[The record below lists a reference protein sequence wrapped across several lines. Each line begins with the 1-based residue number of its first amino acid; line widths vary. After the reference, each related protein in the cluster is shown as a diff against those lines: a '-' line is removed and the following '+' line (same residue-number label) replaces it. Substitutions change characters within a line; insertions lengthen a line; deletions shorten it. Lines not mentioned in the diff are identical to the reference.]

1 MPLVRHRAKQAQVL
15 CAPGTQRADR
25 LAQKLRRQPAAAVL
39 RQQGKMQQRALIA
52 VQAARGD
59 HPGGGIA
66 QHGNANAV
74 ARLRLRAAKRGQQG
88 SVLRSYVA
96 IPHIEIQIAA
106 AAPPVLAAERR
117 KLRRQVRSVVQRD
130 QLIAA
135 VFPVQLRDGRVFT
148 VADAFVLP
156 GEEQLYQRA
165 AQDHAVR
172 ENGDGLPFVT
182 ADDVVQPGKEAVC
195 ILQEALRALHI
206 PMVGIVREGVQL
218 RGITSLQLAKRRVLP
233 RAEADLAEARVA
245 VEPAGPSAGRWPSPS
260 GRCAS
265 DRWHRPRRRGCL
277 QSAAPAPRS
286 GGGRSA
292 SRRNH
297 IGRGCGGRHCPPPP
311 RAGSGRLLS

>member
-1 MPLVRHRAKQAQVL
+1 
-15 CAPGTQRADR
+15 
-25 LAQKLRRQPAAAVL
+25 
-39 RQQGKMQQRALIA
+39 MQQRALIA

-59 HPGGGIA
+59 HPGGSIA
-66 QHGNANAV
+66 QHGDANAV

-88 SVLRSYVA
+88 SVLRSHVA

-135 VFPVQLRDGRVFT
+135 VFPVQLRDGRVLA

-156 GEEQLYQRA
+156 GKEQLYQRA

-245 VEPAGPSAGRWPSPS
+245 VERQALLPVDG
-260 GRCAS
+260 
-265 DRWHRPRRRGCL
+265 RRRQAGAL
-277 QSAAPAPRS
+277 QIAGIDRVDGDACKALRQRRDLAAAV
-286 GGGRSA
+286 
-292 SRRNH
+292 RRH
-297 IGRGCGGRHCPPPP
+297 
-311 RAGSGRLLS
+311 AGIILAVDAAEDIALRLRVPDQVDCCHSPFLSVHGDFPSV